1 MATLTERTIIDKYEV
16 VGDFKHIQCRHATI
30 IERDGVEISRSFHRH
45 VIAPSDDVTGEPQE
59 IQALVALMHTPEVI
73 AAYEAHVS
81 EDPMKPV
88 KPIKP
93 VKPTWLRSGRV
104 SNV

>member
-1 MATLTERTIIDKYEV
+1 MALTERTIIDKYEI

-59 IQALVALMHTPEVI
+59 VQDLVAVLHTDEVK
-73 AAYEAHVS
+73 AAYAAHLAAQS
-81 EDPMKPV
+81 EGMA
-88 KPIKP
+88 
-93 VKPTWLRSGRV
+93 
-104 SNV
+104 